1 MTAGIPGTGIG
12 GLFYLIAALAMPLR
26 AAWQYGRGQ
35 RDARHLALMMKQ
47 VAMAVAI
54 ILAVWLTGVVA
65 GLWPTTGFSMV
76 GGHRVPVPAVFMLAP
91 VILTF
96 ATLASVLFIVEMLH
110 FVVARPSSFPV
121 DAGPTALPAVP
132 RPAGESS
139 TAWSRSEEPV
149 QAG

>member
-26 AAWQYGRGQ
+26 AAWRYARGE
-35 RDARHLALMMKQ
+35 RDARHVALMVKQ
-47 VAMAVAI
+47 IAMAMAI
-54 ILAVWLTGVVA
+54 MLAVWLTGVVA
-65 GLWPTTGFSMV
+65 GLWPTTGFSTV
-76 GGHRVPVPAVFMLAP
+76 GGHRVPVPAVFMMAP

-96 ATLASVLFIVEMLH
+96 ATLAAVLFVVEMLH
-110 FVVARPSSFPV
+110 FVVARPPSFPV
-121 DAGPTALPAVP
+121 DPKPGALPAVP